1 MDKKTNNEKEFGNDV
16 DRLIAGKQLKAGGT
30 SGEDYEKTVK
40 FADRM
45 LESRV
50 EPSPAFKENLRRRL
64 LLKLA
69 EQEMETER
77 KREGA
82 RSLWKAIKNLVPG
95 NPVWRT
101 VAATVFV
108 VVIALVVVW
117 WAGVFSVQ
125 TNQPVPGTP
134 PPNSDTTQKPVE
146 VKSTASQTSYKLG
159 EQVSVNIT
167 FENKSGEPLTL
178 TPFPPELIIAA
189 TSLKPYK
196 TIPGGGSRTLL
207 PGEVAEYVIT
217 WDQRDNE
224 GQQVPP
230 GNYVIEMLDIQLNDS
245 KGMATLSN
253 SPRIT
258 IMAP

>member
-16 DRLIAGKQLKAGGT
+16 DRLLAGKQFKAGGI

-40 FADRM
+40 FAGMM

-77 KREGA
+77 KKEGA
-82 RSLWKAIKNLVPG
+82 RTFWEAIKRLVPR

-101 VAATVFV
+101 VAATVSV
-108 VVIALVVVW
+108 VVIALVIVW
-117 WAGVFSVQ
+117 RAGVFPVQ
-125 TNQPVPGTP
+125 TNQPMLGVPAPTSGI
-134 PPNSDTTQKPVE
+134 TQGPVE

-159 EQVSVNIT
+159 EQVSVTIT

-178 TPFPPELIIAA
+178 TPFPPEVIIAA
-189 TSLKPYK
+189 TSLRPYR
-196 TIPGGGSRTLL
+196 TIPGGESRTLL

-217 WDQRDNE
+217 WNQCDNE

-230 GNYVIEMLDIQLNDS
+230 GDYVVEMLDIGLNDG
-245 KGMATLSN
+245 KGIATLSD

-258 IMAP
+258 IVPS

>member
-1 MDKKTNNEKEFGNDV
+1 MDKKTNPEKEFGNDV
-16 DRLIAGKQLKAGGT
+16 DRLIAGKQFKAGGT
-30 SGEDYEKTVK
+30 SEENYEKTVE
-40 FADRM
+40 FAGMM

-69 EQEMETER
+69 EQEMEAQR
-77 KREGA
+77 KAEGA
-82 RSLWKAIKNLVPG
+82 RSLWEAVKHMVHR

-101 VAATVFV
+101 VAATVSV
-108 VVIALVVVW
+108 VVIALVIVW
-117 WAGVFSVQ
+117 RAGVFPVQ
-125 TNQPVPGTP
+125 TSQPVLGTP
-134 PPNSDTTQKPVE
+134 APTSGTTQGPVE

-159 EQVSVNIT
+159 EQVSVSIT

-178 TPFPPELIIAA
+178 TPFPPEVIIAA
-189 TSLKPYK
+189 TSLRPYK

-217 WDQRDNE
+217 WNQRDNE
-224 GQQVPP
+224 GQQVPL
-230 GNYVIEMLDIQLNDS
+230 GNYVIEMLDIGLNDS
-245 KGMATLSN
+245 RGIVSLSD

>member
-1 MDKKTNNEKEFGNDV
+1 M
-16 DRLIAGKQLKAGGT
+16 
-30 SGEDYEKTVK
+30 
-40 FADRM
+40 
-45 LESRV
+45 
-50 EPSPAFKENLRRRL
+50 
-64 LLKLA
+64 
-69 EQEMETER
+69 
-77 KREGA
+77 
-82 RSLWKAIKNLVPG
+82 
-95 NPVWRT
+95 
-101 VAATVFV
+101 
-108 VVIALVVVW
+108 
-117 WAGVFSVQ
+117 
-125 TNQPVPGTP
+125 
-134 PPNSDTTQKPVE
+134 
-146 VKSTASQTSYKLG
+146 
-159 EQVSVNIT
+159 SVNIT

-189 TSLKPYK
+189 TSLKSYK

-245 KGMATLSN
+245 KGIATLSN